1 MHGYFV
7 DLRLYEKAK
16 AIANPFEFDEYKK
29 QMVQKKIEEKRSSRI
44 SALKNLPKV
53 NREMAEELL
62 DDSDDDKR
70 NKKKKKDKTV
80 MEDDRFN
87 SMFQDP
93 AFQIDENTV
102 EYKLHHP
109 SEVILN

>member
-1 MHGYFV
+1 MHGFFV

-29 QMVQKKIEEKRSSRI
+29 QMIQKKIEEKRSSRI
-44 SALKNLPKV
+44 SAIKNLPKV
-53 NREMAEELL
+53 NREMAKELME
-62 DDSDDDKR
+62 DSDDEKR
-70 NKKKKKDKTV
+70 SKKKKKDVTL
-80 MEDDRFN
+80 MQDARFN

-93 AFQIDENTV
+93 AFQIDETTA

-109 SEVILN
+109 SEVT